1 MDKVQAEIQYYS
13 GYFNGLQDALKE
25 NADEIWA
32 EVTEIFKGVEQD
44 SAIGYYTIGRI
55 EGMKRAL
62 ELTAYNDG
70 PSCGSPCATPC
81 SAAK

>member
-1 MDKVQAEIQYYS
+1 MDKVQAEIQYYN
-13 GYFNGLQDALKE
+13 GYFNGLKDALKE

-32 EVTEIFKGVEQD
+32 EVTEILKGVDED

-62 ELTAYNDG
+62 ELTAYAE
-70 PSCGSPCATPC
+70 PCSSPCSTPC
-81 SAAK
+81 SSAS